1 MNPSKKIHNPKKG
14 QQISMSIVPPENSP
28 RVLKNLNLEV
38 IDLRKDWKDILYT
51 ISEHQ
56 HIQKAMETA
65 YQNFQEGY
73 KLKDFKYRNGI
84 NGVWAYSD
92 IHNGKYPCIL
102 TTTNWLDEYEKKEW
116 NKQSKKTEK
125 EALNTIQSSI
135 EKCKEISGNA
145 DILDNL
151 EEIQNQL
158 YSRYPPRSNQ
168 PESWRPHDSAYWTS
182 KWMKILAETHFK
194 KIKCKWKVVSG
205 NNHSIVAGFTDT
217 KLTYILDIMLITTDI
232 NIILSELQKD

>member
-1 MNPSKKIHNPKKG
+1 MNNSNYKLNSTKG
-14 QQISMSIVPPENSP
+14 QQLKMTIMDSEPEP
-28 RVLKNLNLEV
+28 DILQGLTLEI
-38 IDLRKDWKDILYT
+38 IDLRKNWSDMLQT
-51 ISEHQ
+51 IHENQ
-56 HIQKAMETA
+56 HIQRAMEKA
-65 YQNFQEGY
+65 YQDFQEGH

-92 IHNGKYPCIL
+92 IHNGKFPCIL

-116 NKQSKKTEK
+116 NKQSKKSEK

-135 EKCKEISGNA
+135 IKCKEISGNA

-168 PESWRPHDSAYWTS
+168 PESWRPHKSAYWTS

-194 KIKCKWKVVSG
+194 KIKCKWKIVSG
-205 NNHSIVAGFTDT
+205 KNHSIVAGFTDT
-217 KLTYILDIMLITTDI
+217 KSTYIIDIMLITTDI